1 MSVNDDPAEPESFLL
16 LRPLVF
22 SILLLL
28 KKEKLH
34 GYSIMKKV
42 NDNAGKR
49 IILGPG
55 TLYRTL
61 KEMRDMGLVDHTEA
75 PRGGTNDDRRSYY
88 ALTPLGRR
96 VVRAEAA
103 RIGRLLLDA
112 RLMPSES
119 ES

>member
-1 MSVNDDPAEPESFLL
+1 MSTERAGPRDPESFLP

-22 SILLLL
+22 SVLLLL

-49 IILGPG
+49 VILGPG

-61 KEMRDMGLVDHTEA
+61 KEMRETGLVDHTDA
-75 PRGGTNDDRRSYY
+75 PRGDTSDERRSYY

-96 VVRAEAA
+96 VVRAEAS
-103 RIGRLLLDA
+103 RIGRLLQDA

-119 ES
+119 

>member
-1 MSVNDDPAEPESFLL
+1 MTGSKIDPESFLP

-28 KKEKLH
+28 KKERLH

-49 IILGPG
+49 VVLGPG

-61 KEMRDMGLVDHTEA
+61 KEMRDVGLVDHA
-75 PRGGTNDDRRSYY
+75 QPPRADTDDRRSYY
-88 ALTPLGRR
+88 MLTPLGQR
-96 VVRAEAA
+96 VVRAEAL
-103 RIGRLLLDA
+103 RIGQLLRDA
-112 RLMPSES
+112 RLASSEG
-119 ES
+119 

>member
-1 MSVNDDPAEPESFLL
+1 MTTEPSQPDSFLP

-49 IILGPG
+49 VILGPG

-61 KEMRDMGLVDHTEA
+61 KEMRDSRLIEHAES
-75 PRGGTNDDRRSYY
+75 PRSGANDERRSYY

-96 VVRAEAA
+96 VVRAEAT
-103 RIGRLLLDA
+103 RIGRLLQEA
-112 RLMPSES
+112 HLMPSES
-119 ES
+119 